1 MVDSNTMVRP
11 YQTLR
16 VGSFASWLSDVHP
29 RNLRKHSEGL
39 EPRVGKDTRGSKKEG
54 EDTEE
59 FLIILRYHAC

>member
-1 MVDSNTMVRP
+1 MECKRSAASHNNPDSLLEQPFDTFN
-11 YQTLR
+11 
-16 VGSFASWLSDVHP
+16 
-29 RNLRKHSEGL
+29 GL